1 MCSFFVSLCL
11 LSAKSRVAAKAK
23 AILLKHFNEA
33 ISDKEGEIE
42 KINEAIVEAQTSLH
56 LLRYGCVS
64 KTYAAFKASASS
76 SVRTILFYK
85 MHAPIERYFWD
96 GYILYSQRRQTAYT
110 CVAFS
115 SIDNPKG
122 P

>member
-1 MCSFFVSLCL
+1 MCSFFVTLCL

-85 MHAPIERYFWD
+85 MHAPIEIEDLIF
-96 GYILYSQRRQTAYT
+96 GMATSSTAN
-110 CVAFS
+110 AG
-115 SIDNPKG
+115 IWPI
-122 P
+122 PA